1 MTFLALS
8 AFPHFFTAVIG
19 MSKKMC
25 NFAVVK
31 AHYIYNMKK
40 ITLAITL
47 LLMGM
52 SLSAQ
57 LRFGNSPAGNAPA
70 SDLEKNVQKLVMA
83 SVLINNFYVDSVD
96 SKKLTEDAINGILSK
111 LDPHSA
117 YTNAS
122 DTKKFTEPL
131 EGSFEGIGVQF
142 NILEDTLL
150 VIQPVP
156 KGPSE
161 QVGILAGDRIV
172 SVSDTAIAGV
182 KMSREEIMHRL
193 RGPKGTIARLG
204 VVRRGIQDTLRFD
217 VKRDRIPVNSVDA
230 AYMVTPTIGLIRFNN
245 FAQTTHDEV
254 VEAIKKLKNEGMT
267 DLIIDLQQNSGGF
280 LQAAADIA
288 SEFLPKND
296 MIVYTKGRSVPSQE
310 FRSSGSNAF
319 QEGRVA
325 VLIDEYSAS
334 AAEILSGAI
343 QDQDRGI
350 VVGRR
355 SFGKGLVQRPF
366 DMPDGSMI
374 RLTTARYYTP
384 SGRSIQKPYEKG
396 NLLSYAK
403 DVINRYNNGELTNED
418 SIHFPDS
425 LRYQTLRKG
434 RTVYGGGGI
443 MPDYFVPLDT
453 TRYAKCYRE
462 LSAKSIIINANLRN
476 MDKNR
481 KNLAQEYPDFQ
492 KFKDEYQVP
501 QELIDEIL
509 AEGEKQDIRPKDDEE
524 RRKTIE
530 NIQLVIKALVARD
543 LWDMSEYF
551 AIIYAEDDVVKKAV
565 ELLSRQ

>member
-1 MTFLALS
+1 MKRTILS
-8 AFPHFFTAVIG
+8 A
-19 MSKKMC
+19 
-25 NFAVVK
+25 
-31 AHYIYNMKK
+31 
-40 ITLAITL
+40 AI

-57 LRFGNSPAGNAPA
+57 LRYGNSPANNNTT
-70 SDLEKNVQKLVMA
+70 SDLEKNMQKLIMATVM
-83 SVLINNFYVDSVD
+83 INNFYVDSVD

-117 YTNAS
+117 YTNAK

-142 NILEDTLL
+142 NMLEDTLL

-161 QVGILAGDRIV
+161 RVGILAGDRIV
-172 SVSDTAIAGV
+172 SVADTAIAGV

-204 VVRRGIQDTLRFD
+204 IVRRGIKDTLRFD

-230 AYMVTPTIGLIRFNN
+230 AYMVTPTIGLVRFNN

-254 VEAIKKLKNEGMT
+254 VAAIKKLKQEGMK

-288 SEFLPKND
+288 SEFLPKGD

-310 FRSSGSNAF
+310 FRSTGGGCF
-319 QEGRVA
+319 QEGKVA

-396 NLLSYAK
+396 KILDYAK
-403 DVINRYNNGELTNED
+403 DVINRYNKGELTNED

-443 MPDYFVPLDT
+443 MPDCFVPLDT

-462 LSAKSIIINANLRN
+462 LSAKSIIINANLKY

-481 KNLAQEYPDFQ
+481 KKLAKAYPTFE
-492 KFKDEYQVP
+492 KFKSEFELP
-501 QELIDEIL
+501 QEIIDGIF
-509 AEGEKQDIRPKDDEE
+509 AEGEKQNIKPKDDEE
-524 RRKTIE
+524 RQKTIE
-530 NIQLVIKALVARD
+530 NIRLIVKGLVARD

-551 AIIYAEDDVVKKAV
+551 GIIYENDEVVKKAV
-565 ELLSRQ
+565 ELLSLTSDSSPGRGE